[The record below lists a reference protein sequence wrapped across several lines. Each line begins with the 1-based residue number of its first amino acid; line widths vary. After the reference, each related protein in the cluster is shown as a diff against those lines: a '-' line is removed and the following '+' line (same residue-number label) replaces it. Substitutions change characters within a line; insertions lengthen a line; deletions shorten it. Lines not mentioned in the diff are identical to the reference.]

1 MSAVRIREC
10 DVVGAVG
17 RLQGG
22 TCSRREGEVEEEG
35 KGEDDAESARV
46 QPQTFELVAVAW

>member
-35 KGEDDAESARV
+35 KGEDDAECSCAA
-46 QPQTFELVAVAW
+46 TDF

>member
-1 MSAVRIREC
+1 M
-10 DVVGAVG
+10 VGAVG

-35 KGEDDAESARV
+35 KGEDDAGSARV
-46 QPQTFELVAVAW
+46 QPQAFELVAVAW

>member
-22 TCSRREGEVEEEG
+22 TCSGREGEVEGEA
-35 KGEDDAESARV
+35 KGEDDAVCSHR
-46 QPQTFELVAVAW
+46 LLSLSR